1 MGNDT
6 VKKIL
11 IVSFSLCIFC
21 SVLVSG
27 AAIFLKE
34 KQNQNKVM
42 DVKRNLLIAS
52 GVIDSSVSD
61 QSEILKA
68 YESVTELAVDL
79 ETGKVLGDV
88 DVESIDTRK
97 LAKTPGQNITL
108 PSNADIAKIKTISKV
123 SKVYLVKNRNNLV
136 EKIVLPV
143 HGKGLWST
151 LYGFLALAPDTV
163 TVKGLG
169 FYEHGETP
177 GLGGEIDNPRWKKLW
192 LNKVALD
199 ENHQPQ
205 MLVVKG
211 QVDHSQPANAN
222 KIDGLSGATITSN
235 GVQALVNFWIGNS
248 GYGPFLAKY
257 RSGEVL

>member
-1 MGNDT
+1 MGNDSI
-6 VKKIL
+6 KKVL

-34 KQNQNKVM
+34 KQQLNKIM

-52 GVIDSSVSD
+52 GVLGPSVTNEK
-61 QSEILKA
+61 EILAA
-68 YESVTELAVDL
+68 YTKVTELAVDL
-79 ETGKVLGDV
+79 STGEIV
-88 DVESIDTRK
+88 DGVNVESLDTRK
-97 LAKTPGQNITL
+97 LAKTAGENIVL
-108 PSNADIAKIKTISKV
+108 SSGDDIAKIKTISKI
-123 SKVYLVKNRNNLV
+123 SKVYLVRNDLNEV

-151 LYGFLALAPDTV
+151 LYGFLALAPDTK
-163 TVKGLG
+163 TIKGLG

-177 GLGGEIDNPRWKKLW
+177 GLGGEVDNPRWKKNW
-192 LNKVALD
+192 ANKVVLD
-199 ENHQPQ
+199 DNFDPQ
-205 MLVVKG
+205 IVIVKG
-211 QVDHSQPANAN
+211 QVDHKLDANNN

-235 GVQALVNFWIGNS
+235 GVQALVNFWVSGN

-257 RSGEVL
+257 RKGEVL